1 MSGLSTEM
9 AGENGR
15 SITDVLQ
22 DIVANIQ
29 TIIRSE
35 VRLARTEVTEELTK
49 GGRASGMLASGA
61 ISALFTIWLLLLT
74 ILFALATVMP
84 FWAAALLLF
93 VVMAAVTAVL
103 LSSGKKRLKSV
114 HAIPEK
120 TVETMKENIEWMK
133 SQTK

>member
-1 MSGLSTEM
+1 
-9 AGENGR
+9 
-15 SITDVLQ
+15 
-22 DIVANIQ
+22 
-29 TIIRSE
+29 
-35 VRLARTEVTEELTK
+35 VTEELTK

>member
-1 MSGLSTEM
+1 
-9 AGENGR
+9 
-15 SITDVLQ
+15 
-22 DIVANIQ
+22 
-29 TIIRSE
+29 
-35 VRLARTEVTEELTK
+35 
-49 GGRASGMLASGA
+49 MLASGA